1 MQTTLRHTIFV
12 LACRLLIAAVVAFSF
27 FISSPHKLHAEPL
40 PEIVRLTL
48 PLSEDNDYQIE
59 HIENRLIISFTRPI
73 SINTDLTTSIPDILG
88 SQTLSENGKSLSFET
103 LIPLTISGRRGNNRL
118 IIELVPQNDS
128 KRHLTTTKVRL
139 EITKQ
144 DNAYRF
150 NFNFPK
156 RLLYTI
162 NAGPRK
168 TTLFMLAPVDISV
181 SGQEQYPEYKSI
193 RQLPNAMGGVNY
205 EIPSRLLSTSEKDGE
220 LSLEVSTPQAQ
231 FSDIPAEN
239 QVSGY
244 LFDEQGNVS
253 PQTVSLSFPWNV
265 PTGAAVF
272 ERGGY
277 LWIAFDHRR
286 KLDLDSMSKQAAP
299 LVSEILNI
307 PHTRGTI
314 VRLTLKEPINV
325 GVRREGL
332 LWIIDLYKDSA
343 PEKIR
348 DLAIFT
354 QYNAGKQPYFYIPS
368 SASGNVL
375 SVVDPE
381 VGDNMNIAPLADI
394 GSGINTP
401 YDYPDM
407 TFLHSY
413 QGLALVPK
421 TTDLRIER
429 GNTGIVISADK
440 RGLNLSSDLDT
451 LRRKQ
456 SLAQDTM
463 PSVAFDF
470 AISPQLLEKPYNEAL
485 AQLKNDIA
493 TVPTEQQNAAKL
505 NLAKYYLSLAMGPE
519 ALGIL
524 NELQNVEPYKD
535 TEQMHTLLG
544 IADFLTRRYASAIE
558 HFSYGSLPQNDEAI
572 FWRTVSS
579 AALEHRAENNA
590 ILISFISLIKD
601 YPQALKERIA
611 SVAAAA
617 ALAAGDDISAQN
629 FIDILKSA
637 PYKDLYRL
645 AEIDYLVAM
654 RRALQG
660 YPRNA
665 IKEFRELGKSEAIKY
680 SALARFEGAKLSNRL
695 GFLPADKTI
704 EIMERLRFAWR
715 DDKFRLNLLQTL
727 AELYIK
733 NNDYYSALRK
743 LNQSLPLETDEG
755 RQQTMKRMVATFE
768 DIYINNRADNMP
780 LLKSLALYH
789 DFEWLAPQSPHYN
802 EIVQKLADRLVA
814 VDLLPRAGQLL
825 NKQLKYSRLNPIER
839 SKAGTRLALINLFED
854 NPADALEILNVTETP
869 DLPASLQTHRKIIR
883 AKTLAELG
891 HTKEAIALL
900 DGDYSKNALL
910 MKSEFYWNN
919 QEWDK
924 ASDTIRYLVQ
934 KPRPGQPLSEEQMSY
949 ILDWATALNM
959 AGKTTVLVRLRNKFM
974 PFFKDTKYYSTF
986 SILTSNLEDDKVD
999 LSAINQVIND
1009 ISAFSNF
1016 SRIYNDSLRNSSLSE
1031 TIN

>member
-1 MQTTLRHTIFV
+1 MQLNHNIFFNYFHRLISATIIIVVCLLFLPNQLR
-12 LACRLLIAAVVAFSF
+12 
-27 FISSPHKLHAEPL
+27 AEPL
-40 PEIVRLTL
+40 PEIIRITI
-48 PLSEDNDYQIE
+48 PLEENNDYQIE
-59 HIENRLIISFTRPI
+59 HIENRLLLSFTRPI
-73 SINTDLTTSIPDILG
+73 SLKTDLTSSIPDIL
-88 SQTLSENGKSLSFET
+88 SNQVLSDNKRQLSFDT
-103 LIPLTISGRRGNNRL
+103 KIPLTISGRRANRRL
-118 IIELVPQNDS
+118 IVELVPQNNS
-128 KRHLTTTKVRL
+128 RRHLNTTKIKLNISR
-139 EITKQ
+139 TSGS
-144 DNAYRF
+144 YRF
-150 NFNFPK
+150 SFDFPH
-156 RLLYTI
+156 RILYTI

-168 TTLFMLAPVDISV
+168 TTLFLLAPSEILV
-181 SGQEQYPEYKSI
+181 SGANLYPEYTNI
-193 RQLPNAMGGVNY
+193 RQLPNAMGGINY
-205 EIPSRLLSTSEKDGE
+205 EIPSRLLSTNESKNN
-220 LSLEVSTPQAQ
+220 LTLEVSSPEVQLPEASSENTPPPNQATSNDN
-231 FSDIPAEN
+231 FGEKS
-239 QVSGY
+239 
-244 LFDEQGNVS
+244 
-253 PQTVSLSFPWNV
+253 VSLSFPWNV

-277 LWIAFDHRR
+277 IWIAFDHRR
-286 KLDLDSMSKQAAP
+286 KLDLDSLSKQASP
-299 LVSEILNI
+299 LVSEVLNI

-314 VRLTLKEPINV
+314 LRLTLKEPINI

-332 LWIIDLYKDSA
+332 LWIVDLYKDTS

-348 DLAIFT
+348 DLALFT
-354 QYNAGKQPYFYIPS
+354 QYNANKQPYFYIPS

-381 VGDNMNIAPLADI
+381 VGDNINIAPLADI

-407 TFLHSY
+407 TFLRSY
-413 QGLALVPK
+413 QGLALIPK

-429 GNTGIVISADK
+429 GNTGIVISGAE
-440 RGLNLSSDLDT
+440 RGLNLSSDLET

-470 AISPQLLEKPYNEAL
+470 AVSPQLLEKPYNEAI

-493 TVPTEQQNAAKL
+493 TVPEEQQNAAKL
-505 NLAKYYLSLAMGPE
+505 NLAKYYISMGMGPE

-524 NELQNVEPYKD
+524 DELKNVAPYKD

-544 IADFLTRRYASAIE
+544 IADFLSRRYASAIE
-558 HFSYGSLPQNDEAI
+558 HFSFGNLSQNDEAI

-590 ILISFISLIKD
+590 ILISFISLTKD
-601 YPQALKERIA
+601 YPQALKERIS

-629 FIDILKSA
+629 FIDILKGA

-680 SALARFEGAKLSNRL
+680 SALARFEGAKLANLL
-695 GFLPADKTI
+695 GFLPVDKTI
-704 EIMERLRFAWR
+704 ETLERLRFAWR

-727 AELYIK
+727 AELYTK
-733 NNDYYSALRK
+733 NNDYYNALRK
-743 LNQSLPLETDEG
+743 LNQSLPLESDEG
-755 RQQTMKRMVATFE
+755 RQQTMQRMVNTFE
-768 DIYINNRADNMP
+768 DIYVNNRADNMS

-825 NKQLKYSRLNPIER
+825 NKQLRYSRLTPIER
-839 SKAGTRLALINLFED
+839 SKTGTRLALINLFED
-854 NPADALEILNVTETP
+854 NPADALEVLNLTETP
-869 DLPASLQTHRKIIR
+869 DLPKSLQAHRKIIR

-891 HTKEAIALL
+891 HTQEAIALL
-900 DGDYSKNALL
+900 DDDYSKNALL

-924 ASDTIRYLVQ
+924 ASDTIRYLVE
-934 KPRPGQPLSEEQMSY
+934 KPTPGQALSAEQISY

-974 PFFKDTKYYSTF
+974 PFFKDTKYYRTF
-986 SILTSNLEDDKVD
+986 SILTSNLETDKVD
-999 LSAINQVIND
+999 LNAINQVIND
-1009 ISAFSNF
+1009 ISAFRNF
-1016 SRIYNDSLRNSSLSE
+1016 TRIYNDSLRNNSLSE

>member
-1 MQTTLRHTIFV
+1 MQTQQKQAILIFIRHIFTAVLLTLAF
-12 LACRLLIAAVVAFSF
+12 LLSI
-27 FISSPHKLHAEPL
+27 PQTLYAEPL
-40 PEIVRLTL
+40 PEIIRITL
-48 PLSEDNDYQIE
+48 PLTEKNDYQIN
-59 HIENRLIISFTRPI
+59 HIENRLIISFTHPI
-73 SINTDLTTSIPDILG
+73 EISTDLTTSISDILG
-88 SQTLSENGKSLSFET
+88 NQNLSSDRKTLSFET
-103 LIPLTISGRRGNNRL
+103 LIPLTISGRREHNKL
-118 IIELVPQNDS
+118 IIELVPQTDS
-128 KRHLTTTKVRL
+128 KRHLSTTHIGLDISRK
-139 EITKQ
+139 
-144 DNAYRF
+144 DNTYLF
-150 NFNFPK
+150 QFNFPQ

-162 NAGPRK
+162 NAAPRK
-168 TTLFMLAPVDISV
+168 TTLYLLAPVSIKTNGQDI
-181 SGQEQYPEYKSI
+181 YPEFKNI
-193 RQLPNAMGGVNY
+193 RQTTNAMGGINY
-205 EIPSRLLSTSEKDGE
+205 EIPSRLLSTDESNKH
-220 LSLEVSTPQAQ
+220 LTLEVSPPETQ
-231 FSDIPAEN
+231 FSDISNTEG
-239 QVSGY
+239 GY
-244 LFDEQGNVS
+244 LFSD
-253 PQTVSLSFPWNV
+253 QTNNNLQTISLSFPWNV

-286 KLDLDSMSKQAAP
+286 KLDIDSMIKQAAP

-307 PHTRGTI
+307 PHTKGTI
-314 VRLTLKEPINV
+314 LRLTLREPINV

-332 LWIIDLYKDSA
+332 LWIIDLYKDSV

-348 DLAIFT
+348 DLSLFT
-354 QYNAGKQPYFYIPS
+354 QYDAGKRPYFYIPS
-368 SASGNVL
+368 SSSGNVL

-381 VGDNMNIAPLADI
+381 VGDNINIAPLSDL

-456 SLAQDTM
+456 SLAQDTQ
-463 PSVAFDF
+463 PSIAFDF
-470 AISPQLLEKPYNEAL
+470 NVSPQLLEKPYNDAL
-485 AQLKNDIA
+485 SQLKNDIA

-505 NLAKYYLSLAMGPE
+505 NLAKYYISMGMGPE

-524 NELQNVEPYKD
+524 NELQTVSPYKD
-535 TEQMHTLLG
+535 TEHIHTLLG
-544 IADFLTRRYASAIE
+544 IADFLSHRYSSAIE
-558 HFSYGSLPQNDEAI
+558 HFSYGNLAQNDEAI
-572 FWRTVSS
+572 FWRTISS
-579 AALEHRAENNA
+579 AAIEHRSENNA
-590 ILISFISLIKD
+590 ILISFISLTKD

-617 ALAAGDDISAQN
+617 ALASGDDISAQN
-629 FIDILKSA
+629 FIDILKGA

-665 IKEFRELGKSEAIKY
+665 IKEFRELGNSESIKY

-704 EIMERLRFAWR
+704 EILERLRFAWR

-733 NNDYYSALRK
+733 DNDYYSALRK
-743 LNQSLPLETDEG
+743 LNQSLPLEDEEG
-755 RQQTMKRMVATFE
+755 RRQTMKRMISIFE

-814 VDLLPRAGQLL
+814 VDLLPRASQLL
-825 NKQLKYSRLNPIER
+825 SKQLKYSRLTPLEQ
-839 SKAGTRLALINLFED
+839 SKTGTRLALINLFEN

-869 DLPASLQTHRKIIR
+869 DLPTSLHAHRKIIR

-891 HTKEAIALL
+891 NTKEAIALL
-900 DGDYSKNALL
+900 AEDYSKNALL

-924 ASDTIRYLVQ
+924 ASDTIRYLVE
-934 KPRPGQPLSEEQMSY
+934 KPHPGQPLSEEQMTY

-974 PFFKDTKYYSTF
+974 PFFKNSKYYSTF
-986 SILTSNLEDDKVD
+986 SILTNNLEDDKVD
-999 LSAINQVIND
+999 LNAINQVIND

-1016 SRIYNDSLRNSSLSE
+1016 SRIYNDSLRSGNLSE

>member
-1 MQTTLRHTIFV
+1 MSQSISHIFTQ
-12 LACRLLIAAVVAFSF
+12 LCRLFLPAAVGV
-27 FISSPHKLHAEPL
+27 FILCGHPTPVLAEPL

-48 PLSEDNDYQIE
+48 PLSENNDYQIE
-59 HIENRLIISFTRPI
+59 HIENRLNISFTRPVN
-73 SINTDLTTSIPDILG
+73 INRDLTKEIPDILG
-88 SQTLSENGKSLSFET
+88 RQYLSEDKRQLSFET
-103 LIPLTISGRRGNNRL
+103 LIPLTISGRRGPNRL
-118 IIELVPQNDS
+118 IIELVPQDDS
-128 KRHLTTTKVRL
+128 RRHLGTTKVNL
-139 EITKQ
+139 SISKIE
-144 DNAYRF
+144 NAYRF
-150 NFNFPK
+150 SFSFPQ
-156 RLLYTI
+156 RILYTI
-162 NAGPRK
+162 NAGPQK
-168 TTLFMLAPVDISV
+168 TTLYLLAPVKIDV
-181 SGQEQYPEYKSI
+181 SGTEQYPEFSEI
-193 RQLPNAMGGVNY
+193 RQISNAMGGINY
-205 EIPSRLLSTSEKDGE
+205 EIPSRLLSSNEENGKLT
-220 LSLEVSTPQAQ
+220 LEVSAPELALNAKDTVSNYENTPQESSA
-231 FSDIPAEN
+231 
-239 QVSGY
+239 
-244 LFDEQGNVS
+244 LK
-253 PQTVSLSFPWNV
+253 TVSLSFPWNV

-286 KLDLDSMSKQAAP
+286 KLDLDAMSKQASP
-299 LVSEILNI
+299 LVSKILNI

-314 VRLTLKEPINV
+314 LRLTLKEPINI

-332 LWIIDLYKDSA
+332 LWIIDLYKDGS

-348 DLAIFT
+348 DLALFT
-354 QYNAGKQPYFYIPS
+354 QYNASKQPYFYIPS

-381 VGDNMNIAPLADI
+381 VGDNINIAPLADI
-394 GSGINTP
+394 GSGINVP

-407 TFLHSY
+407 TFLQSF

-429 GNTGIVISADK
+429 GNTGIVISADN
-440 RGLNLSSDLDT
+440 RGLNLSSDLET

-470 AISPQLLEKPYNEAL
+470 YVPQQLLEKPYNEAI

-493 TVPTEQQNAAKL
+493 TVPQEQQNAAKL
-505 NLAKYYLSLAMGPE
+505 NLAKYYISMGMGPE
-519 ALGIL
+519 ALGLL
-524 NELQNVEPYKD
+524 NELKNVPPYKD

-544 IADFLTRRYASAIE
+544 IADFLTRRYTSAIE
-558 HFSYGSLPQNDEAI
+558 HFSYGNLAQNDEAI
-572 FWRTVSS
+572 FWRTVASS
-579 AALEHRAENNA
+579 AIEHRAENNA
-590 ILISFISLIKD
+590 ILISFISLTKD

-611 SVAAAA
+611 AVAAAA

-629 FIDILKSA
+629 FIDILKGA
-637 PYKDLYRL
+637 PYKDVYRL

-665 IKEFRELGKSEAIKY
+665 IKEFRELGRSEALKY

-695 GFLPADKTI
+695 GFLPIDKTI
-704 EIMERLRFAWR
+704 DMMERLRFAWR
-715 DDKFRLNLLQTL
+715 DDQFRLNLLQTL

-743 LNQSLPLETDEG
+743 LNQSLPLEDEEG
-755 RQQTMKRMVATFE
+755 RRQTMQRMVATFE
-768 DIYINNRADNMP
+768 DIYVNNRADNMP

-789 DFEWLAPQSPHYN
+789 DFEWLAPQSPYYN

-814 VDLLPRAGQLL
+814 VDLLPRAQQLL
-825 NKQLKYSRLNPIER
+825 SKQLKYSRLSPVER
-839 SKAGTRLALINLFED
+839 SKTGTRLALINLFED
-854 NPADALEILNVTETP
+854 NPADALEILNATETP
-869 DLPASLQTHRKIIR
+869 DLPESLQAHRKIIR

-891 HTKEAIALL
+891 HTQEAIALL
-900 DGDYSKNALL
+900 DDDYSKNALL

-919 QEWDK
+919 HEWDK
-924 ASDTIRYLVQ
+924 ASDTIRYLVE
-934 KPRPGQPLSEEQMSY
+934 KPKPNQPLSDEQISY

-986 SILTSNLEDDKVD
+986 SILTSNLEADKVD
-999 LSAINQVIND
+999 LNAINQVIND

-1016 SRIYNDSLRNSSLSE
+1016 TRIYNDSLRNNSLSE

>member
-1 MQTTLRHTIFV
+1 MQTPRHIF
-12 LACRLLIAAVVAFSF
+12 LHFCRQLCITAVVVFMCTFLSANFSQ
-27 FISSPHKLHAEPL
+27 AVPL

-48 PLSEDNDYQIE
+48 PLSDNNDYQIE

-73 SINTDLTTSIPDILG
+73 KVQNDLTASIPDILG
-88 SQTLSENGKSLSFET
+88 NQNLSADGKTLSFET
-103 LIPLTISGRRGNNRL
+103 LIPLTISGRRAPNRL
-118 IIELVPQNDS
+118 IIELVPQDDS
-128 KRHLTTTKVRL
+128 KKHLNTTKVAL
-139 EITKQ
+139 DIFKQ
-144 DNAYRF
+144 DNTYIF
-150 NFNFPK
+150 DFSFPH
-156 RLLYTI
+156 RILYTI

-168 TTLFMLAPVDISV
+168 TTLYLLTPVEININ
-181 SGQEQYPEYKSI
+181 GQDKYPEFNNI
-193 RQLPNAMGGVNY
+193 RQLSNAMGGINF
-205 EIPSRLLSTSEKDGE
+205 EIPSRLLSTHEENGK
-220 LSLEVSTPQAQ
+220 LRLEVSTPDAQ
-231 FSDIPAEN
+231 PAEFDEEETD
-239 QVSGY
+239 SGY
-244 LFDEQGNVS
+244 FFEDSVTPSEQ
-253 PQTVSLSFPWNV
+253 TISLSFPWNV

-277 LWIAFDHRR
+277 LWIAFDHRK
-286 KLDLDSMSKQAAP
+286 KLDLDSLTKQTSP

-314 VRLTLKEPINV
+314 LRLTLKEPLNI

-332 LWIIDLYKDSA
+332 LWIIDLYKGST
-343 PEKIR
+343 PEKIH

-354 QYNAGKQPYFYIPS
+354 QYNANKQPYFYIPS

-440 RGLNLSSDLDT
+440 RGLNLSSDLET

-470 AISPQLLEKPYNEAL
+470 AVSPQLLEKPYNEAL

-493 TVPTEQQNAAKL
+493 TVPAEQQNAAKL
-505 NLAKYYLSLAMGPE
+505 NLAKYYISMAMGPE
-519 ALGIL
+519 ALSIL
-524 NELQNVEPYKD
+524 KDLQNVAPYKD

-544 IADFLTRRYASAIE
+544 IADFLTHRYASAIE
-558 HFSYGSLPQNDEAI
+558 HFSYGNLPQNDEAI

-590 ILISFISLIKD
+590 ILISFISLTKN

-611 SVAAAA
+611 SIAAAA
-617 ALAAGDDISAQN
+617 ALTAGDDISAQN

-637 PYKDLYRL
+637 PYKDLYHL

-665 IKEFRELGKSEAIKY
+665 IKEFRELGRSEAIKY

-695 GFLPADKTI
+695 GFLPVDKTI

-715 DDKFRLNLLQTL
+715 DEKFRLNLLQTL

-755 RQQTMKRMVATFE
+755 RQQTMKRMVNTFE

-814 VDLLPRAGQLL
+814 VDLLPRAQQLL
-825 NKQLKYSRLNPIER
+825 SKQLKYSRLSPLER
-839 SKAGTRLALINLFED
+839 SKTGTRLALINLFEG
-854 NPADALEILNVTETP
+854 NPSDALEILNLTETP
-869 DLPASLQTHRKIIR
+869 DLPESLKTHRKIIR

-891 HTKEAIALL
+891 HTQEAIALL
-900 DGDYSKNALL
+900 DGDFSKNALL

-924 ASDTIRYLVQ
+924 ASDTIRYLVE
-934 KPRPGQPLSEEQMSY
+934 KPRSGHPLSEKQMEY

-999 LSAINQVIND
+999 LTAVNQAIND
-1009 ISAFSNF
+1009 ISAFRNF
-1016 SRIYNDSLRNSSLSE
+1016 TRIYNDSLRNGSLSE